1 MANSFVAQLADA
13 LKNSWP
19 AVARRNQLPPPGD
32 LWQVWLLLAGR
43 GFGKTR
49 TLRQLEEEARRRVY
63 DLRKAHPVSGKRP
76 RKSPLTGDQLS
87 SPWRDRDAMS
97 RAAKRWQLRRCI

>member
-49 TLRQLEEEARRRVY
+49 TLRQLVEEARRRAV
-63 DLRKAHPVSGKRP
+63 VSMISG
-76 RKSPLTGDQLS
+76 
-87 SPWRDRDAMS
+87 
-97 RAAKRWQLRRCI
+97 RRTRSLGRGRGNRH